1 MISVIKTVNGSWIY
15 PGDLVRIINMNA
27 DDQIGILLRRVIGRK
42 HMGETEY
49 RSVLIGDQREWVIT
63 GRLELIGADPQR
75 GRVSERGTQRGRP
88 S

>member
-1 MISVIKTVNGSWIY
+1 
-15 PGDLVRIINMNA
+15 MNV
-27 DDQIGILLRRVIGRK
+27 DDQVGILLRRVIGRK

-63 GRLELIGADPQR
+63 GKLELIGANPQR
-75 GRVSERGTQRGRP
+75 GRVSERGTRRGRP